1 MAIVNTNKLEVTK
14 LDFHGIRDSLKTFL
28 QGQTEFND
36 YDFDGSGLGAI
47 LDLLSY
53 NTHYLAFYL
62 NMVANEMFLDTA
74 SQRSSVVGIAR

>member
-47 LDLLSY
+47 LDLLS
-53 NTHYLAFYL
+53 L
-62 NMVANEMFLDTA
+62 
-74 SQRSSVVGIAR
+74 II